1 MCIIRVSR
9 VHDTWIIVQYI
20 CTMGGLQVHHT
31 CIMCAS
37 WFSTYAPWVHHRCIM
52 CASYVNHVVLHVNHT
67 YMYHGCTTCAPHTH
81 QPKPTGGS
89 RSHPRLP
96 VACMQRWSADTA
108 AARRQRE
115 DSATTPS
122 LATLATALRHGR
134 AEVRPW
140 EVCLHRLHDQL
151 SAVCQGKCL
160 MEYLLLLYDWFYF

>member
-1 MCIIRVSR
+1 MHHVCIIRVSR
-9 VHDTWIIVQYI
+9 VHHTWIIVQYI

-37 WFSTYAPWVHHRCIM
+37 WFSTYAPWVHYRCIM
-52 CASYVNHVVLHVNHT
+52 CASYVNHVALHVNHT

-115 DSATTPS
+115 DSAGNSSPRDACDSTEAWT
-122 LATLATALRHGR
+122 GR
-134 AEVRPW
+134 GETVRGVP
-140 EVCLHRLHDQL
+140 
-151 SAVCQGKCL
+151 A
-160 MEYLLLLYDWFYF
+160 